1 MIRYGIEGL
10 KRPPQTESF
19 LASKTHEILMEKLVE
34 YRNDLYYKHTMSLCE
49 LCIAY
54 ELMTMGVLNGWHVFP
69 MPVGGDKTLSIR
81 ALCQALSELPE
92 LHRKGQAD
100 SSYEDVSI
108 LVCAS
113 KVEAL
118 CQLKRDLVE
127 DGVPE
132 EWIGLYH
139 SYQYN
144 EEMAQSFLKGDRPSL
159 KEKYASEP
167 AKGDYDNRRILLTTH
182 QRVSGKR
189 GAEQY
194 RLYKGNQRS
203 MVIYDE
209 SLIRAKAK
217 VVKTARVDAGV
228 SYYEHEAYTKRLSKK
243 VMGAV
248 EYLVQAREIIDREL
262 KAQIEEKRKPK
273 YVQLPQRFMEDIKE
287 YKETLRGQYKL
298 GDKYKELHDLL
309 DMSQERLRI
318 LQTSQ
323 GTGLITYDLRIDP
336 ELRNMIILDASYPI
350 RDLVKEYD
358 SDIKPL
364 SESLEFLIK
373 PTEYEVDYSNL
384 NLFRIPINSGRSTM
398 NKEFSK
404 PVAERLISSEISYI
418 INKIPDDE
426 GILIFTY
433 KHRPGEPDFE
443 EILKNDL
450 ERHGVKTDAEI
461 EEVETRVGHMET
473 VKRIN
478 FLTWGQ
484 ETSLNEYAWV
494 KNQIQVGILHRD
506 ELDIGGTIIGQKGD
520 LLMLLKPEQIKEMRK
535 NEVIICFYQAL
546 GRTHCRIVTN
556 GKAGE
561 ANVWYTDVDTNIWET
576 LQERGMLKNS
586 KCEEWPLQYMDK
598 KEQKA
603 NELGLRIM
611 EYLNARPVFEKTISI
626 RKLKEHM
633 ELSDIPSSTVQ
644 RAINFAVEKHEAW
657 KKVHRSLVRT

>member
-19 LASKTHEILMEKLVE
+19 LASKTHAILMEKLVE
-34 YRNDLYYKHTMSLCE
+34 YRNDLYYKQTMSLCD

-54 ELMTMGVLNGWHVFP
+54 QLMAMGLLDGWHVFP
-69 MPVGGDKTLSIR
+69 MPVGGGKTLSIR
-81 ALCQALSELPE
+81 ALCQALSELPG
-92 LHRKGQAD
+92 LHNKGKAD

-144 EEMAQSFLKGDRPSL
+144 KEMAQRFLKGDRPAL
-159 KEKYASEP
+159 KENYASEP
-167 AKGDYDNRRILLTTH
+167 ATGDYDNRRILLTTH
-182 QRVSGKR
+182 QRVSGKWDD
-189 GAEQY
+189 QHY
-194 RLYKGNQRS
+194 RLYKGNERS
-203 MVIYDE
+203 IAIYDE
-209 SLIRAKAK
+209 SLVKAEAVAVNFDWIK
-217 VVKTARVDAGV
+217 AGV
-228 SYYEHEAYTKRLSKK
+228 ALYAERASDGNLSKK
-243 VMGAV
+243 ALEAL
-248 EYLVQAREIIDREL
+248 EYLKQAYRMVRLEIN
-262 KAQIEEKRKPK
+262 AQKEEKREPELIS
-273 YVQLPQRFMEDIKE
+273 LPQLSKKEIDE
-287 YKETLRGQYKL
+287 YKKAL
-298 GDKYKELHDLL
+298 GYEVKSLHDLL
-309 DMSQERLRI
+309 NISQKPLRV
-318 LQTSQ
+318 LLTSQ
-323 GTGLITYDLRIDP
+323 GKGIITYRLKIDLR
-336 ELRNMIILDASYPI
+336 LRNMIILDASYPV
-350 RDLVKEYD
+350 RDLVKRYD

-384 NLFRIPINSGRSTM
+384 NLFRIPIYGGRSNM
-398 NKEFSK
+398 KKEFSK
-404 PVAERLISSEISYI
+404 PVAERLISREIADIIDKISE
-418 INKIPDDE
+418 DE

-443 EILKNDL
+443 AILKKDL
-450 ERHGVKTDAEI
+450 ERYGVEIEAEI
-461 EEVETRVGHMET
+461 EEVETRVGFKET

-494 KNQIQVGILHRD
+494 KNQIQVGILHRAD
-506 ELDIGGTIIGQKGD
+506 LDIGGSIIGQKGD
-520 LLMLLKPEQIKEMRK
+520 LLMFIRPEQIKEMVK
-535 NEVIICFYQAL
+535 SEVINCFYQAL
-546 GRTHCRIVTN
+546 GRTNCRIVTN

-561 ANVWYTDVDTNIWET
+561 ANVWYTDVGTNIWEI

-598 KEQKA
+598 KKHKVK
-603 NELGLRIM
+603 ELGFRII
-611 EYLNARPVFEKTISI
+611 EFLNDLPEDKLTISI
-626 RKLKEHM
+626 VKLKKHM
-633 ELSDIPSSTVQ
+633 GLGNIPPTTAK
-644 RAINFAVEKHEAW
+644 RAINFAVENQKGW
-657 KKVHRSLVRT
+657 KRKGKSLVRT